1 MPDLVQMT
9 KPGGFR
15 QQPDLRV
22 ADAGRALLG
31 RRVRRLGGRLHLRR
45 RCSCGRLL
53 RSRQGACAGDLEA
66 DNVANVDVDLD
77 VDIAAYSGKALLKV
91 MLMLRLMLI
100 FFLMILML
108 MMMLTSMSPSS
119 QVKTSYLSNLG

>member
-53 RSRQGACAGDLEA
+53 RSRQGACAGDVEA
-66 DNVANVDVDLD
+66 DDVANVDVDLD

-100 FFLMILML
+100 CFFADISVVDDVDFDV
-108 MMMLTSMSPSS
+108 TVFPG
-119 QVKTSYLSNLG
+119 QDTVVV

>member
-1 MPDLVQMT
+1 MPDQVQMT

-53 RSRQGACAGDLEA
+53 RSRQGACAGDVEA
-66 DNVANVDVDLD
+66 DDDVANVDVDLD
-77 VDIAAYSGKALLKV
+77 VDIAAYSGKAFMQV
-91 MLMLRLMLI
+91 MLMLRLMLMC
-100 FFLMILML
+100 FAD
-108 MMMLTSMSPSS
+108 
-119 QVKTSYLSNLG
+119 SNVDDDVDFDVTVFPGQDMVLV

>member
-53 RSRQGACAGDLEA
+53 RSRQGACAGDVEA
-66 DNVANVDVDLD
+66 DNVTNVDVDDDLD
-77 VDIAAYSGKALLKV
+77 VDIAAYSGKALLQV
-91 MLMLRLMLI
+91 MLMLRLMLM
-100 FFLMILML
+100 FF
-108 MMMLTSMSPSS
+108 
-119 QVKTSYLSNLG
+119 G

>member
-1 MPDLVQMT
+1 MPDQVQMT

-53 RSRQGACAGDLEA
+53 RSRQGACAGDVEA
-66 DNVANVDVDLD
+66 DDDANVDVDADLD
-77 VDIAAYSGKALLKV
+77 VHIAAYSGKALLKV
-91 MLMLRLMLI
+91 MLMLRLMLM
-100 FFLMILML
+100 FFC
-108 MMMLTSMSPSS
+108 
-119 QVKTSYLSNLG
+119 

>member
-1 MPDLVQMT
+1 MFEGHLPGTIYVNCNQNAEVQMI

-66 DNVANVDVDLD
+66 DDVADVDVDLD

-91 MLMLRLMLI
+91 MLMLRLMLM
-100 FFLMILML
+100 FFC
-108 MMMLTSMSPSS
+108 
-119 QVKTSYLSNLG
+119 

>member
-1 MPDLVQMT
+1 MPDQVQMT

-45 RCSCGRLL
+45 RCSCRRLL
-53 RSRQGACAGDLEA
+53 RSRQGACAGDVEP

-77 VDIAAYSGKALLKV
+77 DDIAAYSCKALLQV
-91 MLMLRLMLI
+91 MLMLRLML
-100 FFLMILML
+100 MSML
-108 MMMLTSMSPSS
+108 IMMPM
-119 QVKTSYLSNLG
+119 

>member
-1 MPDLVQMT
+1 MPDQVQMT

-53 RSRQGACAGDLEA
+53 RSRQGACAGD
-66 DNVANVDVDLD
+66 
-77 VDIAAYSGKALLKV
+77 K
-91 MLMLRLMLI
+91 LMKRC
-100 FFLMILML
+100 
-108 MMMLTSMSPSS
+108 
-119 QVKTSYLSNLG
+119 QC

>member
-1 MPDLVQMT
+1 MPDQVQMT

-45 RCSCGRLL
+45 RWSCRRLL
-53 RSRQGACAGDLEA
+53 RSRQGACAGDVEP
-66 DNVANVDVDLD
+66 DNVANVDVDGDLD
-77 VDIAAYSGKALLKV
+77 VDIAAYSCEALLKV
-91 MLMLRLMLI
+91 MLMLR
-100 FFLMILML
+100 
-108 MMMLTSMSPSS
+108 
-119 QVKTSYLSNLG
+119 